1 MEPNTGFVYK
11 MLANPRSDG
20 PDTRF
25 FLQTYTQTE
34 NGTLSPGDA
43 LYIGTAEKCRELLDR
58 LTAGEL
64 TQEQVKDSYIH
75 GKEPTVR
82 YYRINEE
89 AARRAKDMNSFSE
102 YKPGSATAGYRA
114 MVDKAVEIAEKQK
127 ARVDPDL
134 RQGRPP
140 PTAAGAH
147 EAEAEVMC

>member
-25 FLQTYTQTE
+25 FLQAYTRTE
-34 NGTLSPGDA
+34 NGALSPGDA

-58 LTAGEL
+58 LISGEL
-64 TQEQVKDSYIH
+64 MQEQVRNAYIH

-89 AARRAKDMNSFSE
+89 AAKRAKDMNSFSE
-102 YKPGSATAGYRA
+102 YRPGSATAGYRA
-114 MVDKAVEIAEKQK
+114 MVDEAVEIAEKQK
-127 ARVDPDL
+127 ARVDPMYHDKIDYLVDL
-134 RQGRPP
+134 YARKLS
-140 PTAAGAH
+140 
-147 EAEAEVMC
+147 

>member
-25 FLQTYTQTE
+25 FLQAYTRTE
-34 NGTLSPGDA
+34 NGALSPGDA

-58 LTAGEL
+58 LISGEL
-64 TQEQVKDSYIH
+64 TQEQVRNSYIH

-102 YKPGSATAGYRA
+102 YRSGSATAGYRA
-114 MVDKAVEIAEKQK
+114 MVDEAVEIAVKHK
-127 ARVDPDL
+127 ARVDPMYHD
-134 RQGRPP
+134 
-140 PTAAGAH
+140 
-147 EAEAEVMC
+147 